1 VSKEIIGRKRLP
13 LELKRM
19 VLDNSKAK
27 RLGWKPQIE
36 LKEGLRKEYAWLEE
50 DAHRWERMSY

>member
-1 VSKEIIGRKRLP
+1 
-13 LELKRM
+13 M